1 MAAATV
7 AARNRRGGVTESVRA
22 IICRLGAGQTS
33 TTTTII
39 IVASTNTPPR
49 VGFSSR
55 DGTKRTNT
63 KNKDIATPGN
73 ASALGDG
80 IITRYER
87 SSLSAG
93 LDATR
98 LQF

>member
-33 TTTTII
+33 TTII